1 MYYKLFFL
9 KKTQKNAFTQL
20 FFMFFNKPLFFSK
33 KIGYKD
39 KNYGDLTMQKYELTP
54 EQIYTKSV
62 LADKDIENLP
72 RTSPILGQDS
82 ALEAI
87 NFGVQMKA
95 SGYNIFCTGPKGVGR
110 TTLTIQSVKEFAAK
124 QKTPD
129 DWCFVHNFEIPHQ
142 PIASNF
148 PAGSGKTFVKDIK
161 KMVTALKMHLP
172 ALFADE
178 AYKIQVAHIEQQC
191 SREKESYFEK
201 LQTVVETDNVTIM
214 RLPAGVAVAPV
225 KNGKVLT
232 PKTFNKL
239 PKAERKDILEQ
250 LKEAQQRLEDTI
262 KEIPNWEATQQQMLE
277 QLHTDMANKVLKSVM
292 TPIYKS
298 YAKSSV
304 ITSYLDA
311 IKQDILDNI
320 AFFVV
325 QPNETNIE
333 MITEQLTA
341 LWNRYAV
348 NLFVSH
354 KAGAGA
360 PVVHLNHP
368 TLSNLVG
375 KIERQQH
382 LGSLITDFS
391 LIRAGALH
399 QANGGYLIIEARE
412 LIENEYVWNALKR
425 SLFSKEI
432 KMESGT
438 DDNSISGVVSLMP
451 AIIPLSIKVI
461 LIGETGLYYALMDR
475 DDEFGELF
483 KIQSRFAE
491 KMERTKETEKVYA
504 QILINFARNEK
515 LKTFSHNAIRR
526 ILEYAARLSGDCYH
540 LSTFMTHVNDLM
552 REASFFAT
560 KKRSKQVEPI
570 HIEEALHAKRKRSG
584 AMQKEILDMMH
595 RGTIDI
601 TTRGHKVGQ
610 LNALVVHDY
619 GSFSFGRPN
628 RVTCQVHL
636 GHGDLIDVEREV
648 ELGGALHSKGV
659 LILSSFLAARFSKGL
674 PLSLDASLVFEQSYS
689 ELDGDSASS
698 TELYCLLSAVGD
710 LPLNQSIAVTGSVN
724 QLGQVQAVGAV
735 NEKIEGYFTVC
746 QKQGLTGEQGVII
759 PASTVHNLMLA
770 PEVVKAVEDGKF
782 HIYAVNTID
791 EGMEILTG
799 KSAGQLNKNG
809 QYPATSINGII
820 AKRLEEFFQKSQQ
833 TDLKNKKKVK
843 K

>member
-1 MYYKLFFL
+1 M
-9 KKTQKNAFTQL
+9 N
-20 FFMFFNKPLFFSK
+20 
-33 KIGYKD
+33 
-39 KNYGDLTMQKYELTP
+39 KYELTP
-54 EQIYTKSV
+54 EQIYTKS
-62 LADKDIENLP
+62 LLTDEDIASLEKN
-72 RTSPILGQDS
+72 SPILGQDT

-87 NFGVQMKA
+87 NFGIQMKA
-95 SGYNIFCTGPKGVGR
+95 NGYNIFCTGPKGVGR
-110 TTLTIQSVKEFAAK
+110 TVLTIQTVKEYASK

-129 DWCFVHNFEIPHQ
+129 DWCFVHNFETPHQ
-142 PIASNF
+142 PIAVNF

-161 KMVTALKMHLP
+161 KMVSALKINLP
-172 ALFADE
+172 ALFNDE
-178 AYKIQVAHIEQQC
+178 TYRIQLAHIDQQC
-191 SREKESYFEK
+191 RQAKEKYFSE
-201 LQTVVETDNVTIM
+201 LETIVETENVTLM
-214 RLPAGVAVAPV
+214 RMPAGVAVAPV

-239 PKAERKDILEQ
+239 PKEERKDILSQ
-250 LKEAQQRLEDTI
+250 LNAAQERLENTI
-262 KEIPNWEATQQQMLE
+262 KDMPNWEASQQQILE
-277 QLHTDMANKVLKSVM
+277 QLHAEMAEKVLKTIINPVRK
-292 TPIYKS
+292 T

-320 AFFVV
+320 AFFAI
-325 QPNETNIE
+325 QPNENNIE
-333 MITEQLTA
+333 LITEQLTE
-341 LWNRYAV
+341 LWARYTV

-354 KAGAGA
+354 KINSGA

-382 LGSLITDFS
+382 LGSLISDFS
-391 LIRAGALH
+391 MIRAGALH

-412 LIENEYVWNALKR
+412 LLENEYVWNALKR

-451 AIIPLSIKVI
+451 AVIPLSVKVI
-461 LIGETGLYYALMDR
+461 LIGEAGLYYMLMER

-491 KMERTKETEKVYA
+491 KMNRTHDTERIYA
-504 QILINFARNEK
+504 QILVNFARHEK
-515 LKTFSHNAIRR
+515 LKPFSNDAIRR
-526 ILEYAARLSGDCYH
+526 TLEYAARLSGDCYH

-552 REASFFAT
+552 RESAFFAT
-560 KKRSKQVEPI
+560 QAKSKKVEPY
-570 HIEEALHAKRKRSG
+570 HIEEALQAKRKRSG
-584 AMQKEILDMMH
+584 AMQQEILDMVE
-595 RGTIDI
+595 RGTIAI
-601 TTRGHKVGQ
+601 ETSGHRIGQ
-610 LNALVVHDY
+610 LNALVVHSY

-628 RVTCQVHL
+628 RVTCQVRM

-659 LILSSFLAARFSKGL
+659 LILSSFLAARFSKGT

-698 TELYCLLSAVGD
+698 TELYCLLSAIGEI
-710 LPLNQSIAVTGSVN
+710 PLNQSIAVTGSVN

-735 NEKIEGYFTVC
+735 NDKIEGYFTVC
-746 QKQGLTGEQGVII
+746 KKQGLTGKQGVII
-759 PASTVHNLMLA
+759 PQSTVHNLMLSTD
-770 PEVVKAVEDGKF
+770 VVQAVQEGLF
-782 HIYAVNTID
+782 HIYAVSTID

-799 KSAGQLNKNG
+799 KKAGKPDKDG

-820 AKRLEEFFQKSQQ
+820 ARRLDEFFKKSQQ
-833 TDLKNKKKVK
+833 HNSRTKND
-843 K
+843 